1 MNEKLQNSKKKTER
15 NDFRSLFSLLYV
27 VMVNFGLLEAVEDS
41 VL

>member
-1 MNEKLQNSKKKTER
+1 MISAPGHM
-15 NDFRSLFSLLYV
+15 FSLLYV